1 MDLSV
6 GPRGRGRTEA
16 IADAASPRR
25 PGLRVLESDFEPRGS
40 QAKEADM
47 NANLAYAA
55 LVGAA
60 LAGSTALAQQ
70 ASGPANQPAQ
80 TQKQP
85 AQTQNQPA
93 QTQSSQ
99 AAPSGGQFID
109 TQALDEWRAPKLVG
123 VDVYGPDNKKI
134 GKIQDILMTHDG
146 MARAV
151 VIGVGG
157 FLGIGE
163 KDVAVPFQSVQWRTE
178 GRTVPIQSQ
187 MPPSAPLASSGGAQP
202 APPPPMKTNPA
213 ATEASQGYPDKAVID
228 MTLAQLKSAP
238 DFHYARNPV
247 AEAESGSQSAAT
259 PRPQPQK
266 STP

>member
-1 MDLSV
+1 
-6 GPRGRGRTEA
+6 
-16 IADAASPRR
+16 
-25 PGLRVLESDFEPRGS
+25 
-40 QAKEADM
+40 M

-70 ASGPANQPAQ
+70 ANGPAS
-80 TQKQP
+80 K
-85 AQTQNQPA
+85 PA

-99 AAPSGGQFID
+99 AAPSGGRFID
-109 TQALDEWRAPKLVG
+109 KQALDEWRAPKLVG
-123 VDVYGPDNKKI
+123 VDVYGPDNKVV
-134 GKIQDILMTHDG
+134 GKIKDILMTHDG
-146 MARAV
+146 TARAV

-157 FLGIGE
+157 FLGMGE
-163 KDVAVPFQSVQWRTE
+163 KDIAVPFQSVQWRTE
-178 GRTVPIQSQ
+178 GRTIPIESPT
-187 MPPSAPLASSGGAQP
+187 PPSAPLASSGGARP
-202 APPPPMKTNPA
+202 AAPPPMKTSPA

-238 DFHYARNPV
+238 EFHYAPNPV

-266 STP
+266 SMP